1 MGGAVMTKTLR
12 FAILWM
18 AAGSLGACA
27 TVTRGTNAAWEVSS
41 IPPGAA
47 VSTTNGM
54 QCAATPCSLKM
65 SRKSEFVATLTKP
78 GYKPAT
84 VQVTHK
90 IGTGGGAAMA
100 GNVLVGGLIGGGL
113 DLATGAMN
121 DLTPNPVTLTLEK
134 QDGTVA
140 STN

>member
-1 MGGAVMTKTLR
+1 MNKFLRLGA
-12 FAILWM
+12 LWM
-18 AAGSLGACA
+18 AACSLGACA

-41 IPPGAA
+41 NPPGAA
-47 VSTTNGM
+47 VTTTNGM

-65 SRKSEFVATLTKP
+65 SRKSEFVATITKP

-90 IGTGGGAAMA
+90 VGTGGGAAMA

-121 DLTPNPVTLTLEK
+121 DLTPNPVTVTLEK
-134 QDGTVA
+134 LDATVVA
-140 STN
+140 AAK